1 MKQHFLFNKATVC
14 RHLVRA
20 LLLLCFYP
28 LTASAQQH
36 DKLLSLLRDR
46 LKYNFSQLQKQ
57 TVKPYFMSYRVED
70 NDTRTITSTFG
81 VLNGNNDSHVRSFIP
96 QVRVGSMALD
106 NYKNDNSGGRQQGA
120 TLPFDDNAT
129 DGITTNFWQATMAA
143 YDGAVEAYEDAKSKA
158 ATSAADEDKAP
169 CFSKA
174 PAEQS
179 YEEPLNAVAVKLDD
193 QQWVKRLNTVSA
205 VFKADPTLQNGT
217 AALIYEVNRSYL
229 VNTDGTEVVQNRRT
243 ARVIII
249 AQAMADD
256 GMMLPVM
263 QDFFAFNPDSLP
275 SEERLVAAAQDL
287 LKRVQA
293 LKAAPVANPYT
304 GPAILSGPAAGVF
317 FHEIFGHRLEG
328 HRLKK
333 GGETFK
339 NMVGKQV
346 LPTTFNVYCDPTL
359 RHYAGVD
366 MNGSYRYDDEGVKA
380 RRVDNVVNGVLRS
393 FLMSRKPIDS
403 FPESNGH
410 GRADLKNDPVS
421 RQSNLIVETTKPYT
435 DAQLRAMLIREAKRQ
450 GKPYGYFFRTVT
462 SGYTMTGEG
471 GSINSFNVTPVEVYR
486 VFVNGKPDELV
497 RGVSLIGTP
506 LSMFSH
512 IQAAGDRPA
521 VFTGSC
527 GAESGWVPVTACAPA
542 VFVSQIETQRTQKS
556 DFVPPILQA
565 PIYNKEYQP
574 LTNAVGKEVD
584 NVIFTAMSDEM
595 KRSMDSLQ
603 LEDAPKPFYLDMMA
617 TRSRGFDITGELG
630 GISKSDQTPWHT
642 YLSTHL
648 LLGNYKSTNELPG
661 QDNALGLNNG
671 EQVDYN
677 DIRHAFWQ
685 LNDVAYKQAVV
696 LQAQKASYLKQN
708 PPSLDLSKLPNLQPM
723 KPVTQIVDDTS
734 GFDIDMPRLEQ
745 TAKRLSAVFE
755 HYPKLYY
762 TSVKISGDQLIS
774 YRLTSEGVKIQQPH
788 HRVIITAEAY
798 FRDADQVEQ
807 SDDYTFAY
815 ESTAE
820 IPADDV
826 LEAQV
831 RAFADSCM
839 TLCQAPTMPKYYK
852 GPALYVDGAAMNALV
867 DNRLISEPSYEED
880 ANDIGQKIGQP
891 VISKMISIINRNDLK
906 SYEGQPVYGHTVTDA
921 DGVTPAPQL
930 ILVDHGVLKA
940 KLNGAVP
947 TLFAPTTTGSA
958 RFFNGPDNPKIGAG
972 FNTLQIQATSATP
985 EKNMLKLLIK
995 QAKKEKLPFA
1005 YIVALPLRQSA
1016 ARLYQV
1022 DVKTGAIRLM
1032 KTDQDATP
1040 SDEELMNI
1048 LAVSDKEDLFNV
1060 INPYTFTVIYPHCFL
1075 LNEIELNKATIEVQK
1090 EFEIPYPVG
1099 K

>member
-1 MKQHFLFNKATVC
+1 M
-14 RHLVRA
+14 
-20 LLLLCFYP
+20 
-28 LTASAQQH
+28 
-36 DKLLSLLRDR
+36 
-46 LKYNFSQLQKQ
+46 
-57 TVKPYFMSYRVED
+57 
-70 NDTRTITSTFG
+70 
-81 VLNGNNDSHVRSFIP
+81 
-96 QVRVGSMALD
+96 
-106 NYKNDNSGGRQQGA
+106 
-120 TLPFDDNAT
+120 
-129 DGITTNFWQATMAA
+129 
-143 YDGAVEAYEDAKSKA
+143 
-158 ATSAADEDKAP
+158 
-169 CFSKA
+169 
-174 PAEQS
+174 
-179 YEEPLNAVAVKLDD
+179 
-193 QQWVKRLNTVSA
+193 
-205 VFKADPTLQNGT
+205 
-217 AALIYEVNRSYL
+217 
-229 VNTDGTEVVQNRRT
+229 
-243 ARVIII
+243 
-249 AQAMADD
+249 
-256 GMMLPVM
+256 
-263 QDFFAFNPDSLP
+263 
-275 SEERLVAAAQDL
+275 
-287 LKRVQA
+287 
-293 LKAAPVANPYT
+293 
-304 GPAILSGPAAGVF
+304 
-317 FHEIFGHRLEG
+317 
-328 HRLKK
+328 
-333 GGETFK
+333 
-339 NMVGKQV
+339 
-346 LPTTFNVYCDPTL
+346 
-359 RHYAGVD
+359 
-366 MNGSYRYDDEGVKA
+366 
-380 RRVDNVVNGVLRS
+380 
-393 FLMSRKPIDS
+393 
-403 FPESNGH
+403 
-410 GRADLKNDPVS
+410 
-421 RQSNLIVETTKPYT
+421 
-435 DAQLRAMLIREAKRQ
+435 
-450 GKPYGYFFRTVT
+450 
-462 SGYTMTGEG
+462 
-471 GSINSFNVTPVEVYR
+471 
-486 VFVNGKPDELV
+486 
-497 RGVSLIGTP
+497 
-506 LSMFSH
+506 
-512 IQAAGDRPA
+512 
-521 VFTGSC
+521 
-527 GAESGWVPVTACAPA
+527 
-542 VFVSQIETQRTQKS
+542 
-556 DFVPPILQA
+556 
-565 PIYNKEYQP
+565 
-574 LTNAVGKEVD
+574 VD
-584 NVIFTAMSDEM
+584 NVIFSAMSDEM

-906 SYEGQPVYGHTVTDA
+906 SYAGQPVYGHTVTDA
-921 DGVTPAPQL
+921 DGVTPAPQQ

-958 RFFNGPDNPKIGAG
+958 RFFNDPDNPKIGAG

-1060 INPYTFTVIYPHCFL
+1060 INPFTFTVIYPHCFL

>member
-1 MKQHFLFNKATVC
+1 MKQHLLFNKTTIC

-36 DKLLSLLRDR
+36 DKLLALLRDR

-174 PAEQS
+174 PAEQF
-179 YEEPLNAVAVKLDD
+179 YEEPLNAAAVKLDD

-243 ARVIII
+243 A
-249 AQAMADD
+249 
-256 GMMLPVM
+256 

-393 FLMSRKPIDS
+393 FLMSRKPIDG

-410 GRADLKNDPVS
+410 GRADLKNDAVS

-486 VFVNGKPDELV
+486 VFV
-497 RGVSLIGTP
+497 
-506 LSMFSH
+506 
-512 IQAAGDRPA
+512 
-521 VFTGSC
+521 SC
-527 GAESGWVPVTACAPA
+527 
-542 VFVSQIETQRTQKS
+542 
-556 DFVPPILQA
+556 
-565 PIYNKEYQP
+565 
-574 LTNAVGKEVD
+574 
-584 NVIFTAMSDEM
+584 
-595 KRSMDSLQ
+595 
-603 LEDAPKPFYLDMMA
+603 
-617 TRSRGFDITGELG
+617 
-630 GISKSDQTPWHT
+630 
-642 YLSTHL
+642 
-648 LLGNYKSTNELPG
+648 
-661 QDNALGLNNG
+661 
-671 EQVDYN
+671 
-677 DIRHAFWQ
+677 
-685 LNDVAYKQAVV
+685 VA
-696 LQAQKASYLKQN
+696 
-708 PPSLDLSKLPNLQPM
+708 
-723 KPVTQIVDDTS
+723 
-734 GFDIDMPRLEQ
+734 
-745 TAKRLSAVFE
+745 
-755 HYPKLYY
+755 
-762 TSVKISGDQLIS
+762 
-774 YRLTSEGVKIQQPH
+774 
-788 HRVIITAEAY
+788 
-798 FRDADQVEQ
+798 
-807 SDDYTFAY
+807 
-815 ESTAE
+815 
-820 IPADDV
+820 
-826 LEAQV
+826 
-831 RAFADSCM
+831 
-839 TLCQAPTMPKYYK
+839 
-852 GPALYVDGAAMNALV
+852 
-867 DNRLISEPSYEED
+867 
-880 ANDIGQKIGQP
+880 
-891 VISKMISIINRNDLK
+891 
-906 SYEGQPVYGHTVTDA
+906 
-921 DGVTPAPQL
+921 
-930 ILVDHGVLKA
+930 
-940 KLNGAVP
+940 
-947 TLFAPTTTGSA
+947 
-958 RFFNGPDNPKIGAG
+958 
-972 FNTLQIQATSATP
+972 
-985 EKNMLKLLIK
+985 
-995 QAKKEKLPFA
+995 
-1005 YIVALPLRQSA
+1005 
-1016 ARLYQV
+1016 
-1022 DVKTGAIRLM
+1022 
-1032 KTDQDATP
+1032 
-1040 SDEELMNI
+1040 
-1048 LAVSDKEDLFNV
+1048 
-1060 INPYTFTVIYPHCFL
+1060 
-1075 LNEIELNKATIEVQK
+1075 
-1090 EFEIPYPVG
+1090 
-1099 K
+1099 